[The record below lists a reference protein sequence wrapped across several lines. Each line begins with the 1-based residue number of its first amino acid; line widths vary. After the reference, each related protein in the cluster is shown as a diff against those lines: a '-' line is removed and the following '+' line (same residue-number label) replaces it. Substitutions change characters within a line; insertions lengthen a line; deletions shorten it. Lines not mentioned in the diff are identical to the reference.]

1 MTCPAERQVTRR
13 SSMLPHREPRGW
25 ETPRDGS
32 SNLVV
37 SDAEAGARWVAILTG
52 THTTDRI
59 RS

>member
-1 MTCPAERQVTRR
+1 
-13 SSMLPHREPRGW
+13 MLPHREPRGW